1 MCGRFSLSF
10 RERERL
16 AFELGVPVEQLA
28 DAAYRPRFNVAPT
41 DGHWLVRQRYE
52 DRQLL
57 PAKWGLVNT
66 WATDAKRAALQI
78 NARAETLARLP
89 SFRDAFRRRRCVV
102 PADGFF
108 EWVGSGAGRQPVWF
122 HRPAGGLILFAGLY
136 ESWQPEP
143 EQWQRTFTIV
153 TTEPNEVVAAVH
165 DRMPVILPESAVDGW
180 LDPRQENLDT
190 LTRLLVPAAADV
202 LVATAVSSRVNS
214 VRNDDAA
221 CLEPSPPSPSRLL

>member
-10 RERERL
+10 RERDSL
-16 AFELGVPVEQLA
+16 AFELGVPVEQLG

-89 SFRDAFRRRRCVV
+89 SFREAFRRRRCVV

-108 EWVGSGAGRQPVWF
+108 EWVGSGAGRQSVWF
-122 HRPAGGLILFAGLY
+122 HRPDGGLILFVGLY

-153 TTEPNEVVAAVH
+153 TTEPNEVVVPVH
-165 DRMPVILPESAVDGW
+165 DRMPVILPESAVDQW
-180 LDPRQENLDT
+180 LDPRQEDLEA
-190 LTRLLVPAAADV
+190 LARLLGPAAADV
-202 LVATAVSSRVNS
+202 LVATAVSPRVNS
-214 VRNDDAA
+214 IRNVAAA
-221 CLEPSPPSPSRLL
+221 CLEPAPPAPRLL